1 MFIGNNYITE
11 GEQAFY
17 NFINFNSEIENI
29 SNNYKYGILNH
40 PNMTNF
46 KVVHRKHTNFINHF
60 EKKKNN
66 NPIEFPLHLIHI
78 AKPKI
83 NIEKL
88 DSFNLIKTKNSDST
102 IYYIN
107 MISSL
112 LNINDTESIKKLK
125 EFNGDI
131 YNTIL
136 FG

>member
-1 MFIGNNYITE
+1 MFVNNEYITE
-11 GEQAFY
+11 DELVFY
-17 NFINFNSEIENI
+17 NFIDKIEEINNHNLNI
-29 SNNYKYGILNH
+29 HHH
-40 PNMTNF
+40 PDITSF
-46 KVVHRKHTNFINHF
+46 KIVQRKHTNFINHF

-66 NPIEFPLHLIHI
+66 NPLEFPLHLIHL

-88 DSFNLIKTKNSDST
+88 NSFNLTKTTKNSDST
-102 IYYIN
+102 FYYIK

-112 LNINDTESIKKLK
+112 LNVNNTESIKKIK
-125 EFNGDI
+125 MFNGDI